1 MHLQITNSYKARKHF
16 SSKRNSTWYKIGLC
30 KKMHY
35 VVSPKNSNMRK
46 LIHDIT
52 SKYHVYMV
60 FFKLITEKLTKFSE
74 YYLKE
79 IKKLK

>member
-1 MHLQITNSYKARKHF
+1 
-16 SSKRNSTWYKIGLC
+16 
-30 KKMHY
+30 MHY

-60 FFKLITEKLTKFSE
+60 FFKLITEKLTKFRE